1 MAIDYQA
8 EIDKIELAIAAIGE
22 SGIVEYTM
30 PDGRHVRKDLA
41 ALRETQAFFQSR
53 LNTTARRAPFSYG
66 VPRRAT

>member
-30 PDGRHVRKDLA
+30 PDGRHVRKDLKS
-41 ALRETQAFFQSR
+41 LLDIQASFRAR
-53 LNTTARRAPFSYG
+53 LNTTQRRSPFSYG